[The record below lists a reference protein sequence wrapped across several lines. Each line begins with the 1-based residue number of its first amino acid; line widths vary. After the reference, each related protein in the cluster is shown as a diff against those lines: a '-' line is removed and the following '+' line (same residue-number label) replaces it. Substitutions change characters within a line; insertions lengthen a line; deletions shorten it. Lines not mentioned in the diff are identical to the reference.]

1 MSRDIVPLG
10 LRMPPEVKEQ
20 IEAAAKANNRSMNA
34 EIVARLQASFDAPPS
49 MEAVTLAHMMAM
61 QYAQEHG
68 IPQSEA
74 LSVLVMKGVND
85 KNKHVAYL
93 AVESGVTP
101 QEMRQ
106 ALRILEDGS
115 APDAGM
121 AFETVPKRKKVAGKK
136 DD

>member
-20 IEAAAKANNRSMNA
+20 IEAAARANGRSMNA
-34 EIVARLQASFDAPPS
+34 EIVARLQASFEAPTS
-49 MEAVTLAHMMAM
+49 TEAVTLANMMAM

-106 ALRILEDGS
+106 ALRILEEGS

-136 DD
+136 ND